1 MNEYIMN
8 DDFDPPSLAALFP
21 DLGDFDDVQG
31 ATTVDAM
38 RAQIERLTD
47 FYDAAS
53 TLDEVLL
60 YLRAVHRDDLA
71 ERLQEIAEPEEE
83 GDEPLQV
90 ASVKDLLRFLGEYS
104 PMSRA
109 LIGATPEGV
118 AGLTLI
124 QGDDW
129 LTLRFRAHDDIL
141 IEAHRPREQA
151 SSQVTMQE
159 LLKHETLI
167 RAELW

>member
-1 MNEYIMN
+1 MS
-8 DDFDPPSLAALFP
+8 DDIDPPSLVALFP
-21 DLGDFDDVQG
+21 DMDDVEGVQG
-31 ATTVDAM
+31 ATTVDTL
-38 RAQIERLTD
+38 RAQIELLTD

-53 TLDEVLL
+53 TLDGVLL

-71 ERLQEIAEPEEE
+71 ERLQEIAEPEEA
-83 GDEPLQV
+83 GDGPLQV
-90 ASVKDLLRFLGEYS
+90 ASVKDLLRFLGAYS
-104 PMSRA
+104 PRSGP

-129 LTLRFRAHDDIL
+129 LTLRFRAHDDVL
-141 IEAHRPREQA
+141 IAAHRPREQA

-159 LLKHETLI
+159 LLNHETLI

>member
-1 MNEYIMN
+1 MH
-8 DDFDPPSLAALFP
+8 DDRDPSPLVTLFP
-21 DLGDFDDVQG
+21 DMDDFENAQG
-31 ATTVDAM
+31 ATTVDAL
-38 RAQIERLTD
+38 RAQIKRLTD

-60 YLRAVHRDDLA
+60 YLRAIHRDDVA
-71 ERLQEIAEPEEE
+71 ERLREIAEPEEE
-83 GDEPLQV
+83 GDGPLQV
-90 ASVKDLLRFLGEYS
+90 ASVKDLLRFLGAYS
-104 PMSRA
+104 PRSRP

-129 LTLRFRAHDDIL
+129 LTLRFRANDDVL

-151 SSQVTMQE
+151 SSQVTMQD
-159 LLKHETLI
+159 LLNHETLI